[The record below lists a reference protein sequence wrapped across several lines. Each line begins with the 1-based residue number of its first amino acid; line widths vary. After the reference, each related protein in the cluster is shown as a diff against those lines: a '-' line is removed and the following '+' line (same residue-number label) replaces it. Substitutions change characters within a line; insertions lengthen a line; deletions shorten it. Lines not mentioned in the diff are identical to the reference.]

1 MILKFLLIC
10 KWRSIMVF
18 FLFFPILWYCI
29 DKFFPYQSFI
39 KWLSCTSKEDLKK
52 NNLERREFSFTM
64 EGDIYM
70 RFLSF
75 KDGEDFKKKLVSKK
89 PIKIDVGAI
98 YNVPVRISFY
108 LFIKNLKSPLKKV
121 ASQRKVSKQ
130 KKRFEFI

>member
-1 MILKFLLIC
+1 
-10 KWRSIMVF
+10 MVF
-18 FLFFPILWYCI
+18 FKICFLPFYGIEL

-98 YNVPVRISFY
+98 YNVPV
-108 LFIKNLKSPLKKV
+108 KKIV
-121 ASQRKVSKQ
+121 LAFS
-130 KKRFEFI
+130 